1 MHRRG
6 ASLAATTN
14 YGRTPLHAAAGA
26 GARPVAEW
34 LLAQGF
40 GIIKD
45 VISKNMEEL
54 LVKDNKELKEKK

>member
-1 MHRRG
+1 M
-6 ASLAATTN
+6 
-14 YGRTPLHAAAGA
+14 
-26 GARPVAEW
+26 AEW

-54 LVKDNKELKEKK
+54 LVKDNKELKEKNELIIRIKSLENLSKYFIPKTKMK

>member
-1 MHRRG
+1 M
-6 ASLAATTN
+6 
-14 YGRTPLHAAAGA
+14 
-26 GARPVAEW
+26 AEW

-54 LVKDNKELKEKK
+54 LVKDNKELKEKNELIIRIKSLTIIASLGLYPCK